1 MALERGSGRGIRLM
15 IGTTADEF
23 NYWKLYDEKMEKI
36 IPAFLADQ
44 LFVMGLV
51 LHNQREVEEE
61 FLRYRAARGLEENR
75 IAFANEVLFR
85 IPAIKMAEIQSRFAE
100 TWMYYFTWPSAVPGL
115 SACHAIELPFVFN
128 TLKSRSCIE
137 FTGGAP
143 PRSLAERM
151 QKTWVA
157 FAASGNPDN
166 SSIPAWDRYDIT
178 NRPTM
183 VIHNEW
189 RLENDPE
196 GESRRIT
203 EWTYRVTD

>member
-1 MALERGSGRGIRLM
+1 
-15 IGTTADEF
+15 
-23 NYWKLYDEKMEKI
+23 MEKI

-143 PRSLAERM
+143 PQEPCRANAEDM
-151 QKTWVA
+151 
-157 FAASGNPDN
+157 G
-166 SSIPAWDRYDIT
+166 
-178 NRPTM
+178 
-183 VIHNEW
+183 
-189 RLENDPE
+189 RLCRI
-196 GESRRIT
+196 GESRQFLHPGMGQ
-203 EWTYRVTD
+203 V

>member
-1 MALERGSGRGIRLM
+1 M

-51 LHNQREVEEE
+51 LHNQREGEEE

-100 TWMYYFTWPSAVPGL
+100 TMDVTTSRGLRRFRAFSLPRPSNSP
-115 SACHAIELPFVFN
+115 SCSHPQ
-128 TLKSRSCIE
+128 KPHCIE